1 MTTSSFAMSMFTE
14 VHQLLR
20 LYLTV
25 PMTSATAERTFS
37 TLRRLKSY
45 LRSTMTQKRLNHVVM
60 SHVHK
65 DQTDELDLN
74 DIAKKFVSCNERRL
88 SFFGSF

>member
-1 MTTSSFAMSMFTE
+1 MFTE
-14 VHQLLR
+14 VHHLLS

-45 LRSTMTQKRLNHVVM
+45 LRSTMTQKE
-60 SHVHK
+60 
-65 DQTDELDLN
+65 QTDELDLT
-74 DIAKKFVSCNERRL
+74 DIAKKIVSCNERRL